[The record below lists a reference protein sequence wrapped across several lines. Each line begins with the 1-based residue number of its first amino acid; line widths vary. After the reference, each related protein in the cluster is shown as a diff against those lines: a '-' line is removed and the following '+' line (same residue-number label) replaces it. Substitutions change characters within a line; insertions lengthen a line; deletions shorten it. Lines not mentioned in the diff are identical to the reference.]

1 VNVISKIGKA
11 ISFLLKWMIFAY
23 WGILLPQF
31 TFGEIHSISNGERI
45 TPTLEKAEPGDTLY
59 VHSGEYFENLVIDT
73 PLVLIGQDFPHIRG
87 GYNGHVILINANNTR
102 IEGFKI
108 SECGTRLIE
117 DMACIRVEA
126 DSVYIHNNI
135 ITQPL
140 HGIYVKGGSFIS
152 ISNNFIE
159 GRLDLIPEDRGNGI
173 HLWNSAHNQLIEN
186 EILNERDGIY
196 FSFANKTDVI
206 RNHIHQVRY
215 GLHYMYSDENTFSE
229 NLFENNVAGAA
240 LMYSKK
246 ILFSKNVFAHCRGFR
261 AYGILY
267 QSVDYTEAWDNLVI
281 DNSRGLFFDNCNF
294 NRFGRNDVIDN
305 DLAIQLM
312 GNGED
317 NIIQNNNFINN
328 LSNLLVDTK
337 KTRTTWASDSGGNY
351 WSNYKGF
358 DLDGDGLGDVPH
370 KIQNVFQIIESRIPE
385 IRFYL
390 FSPAAEILEIAER
403 SLPIIELGTEIDPQP
418 QIRAT
423 KNTRVPWS
431 KAEQIKTASSA
442 SSALIYFFGGLLPV
456 SFLLYLSRRKNRK
469 S

>member
-1 VNVISKIGKA
+1 MDVIIKIKAA
-11 ISFLLKWMIFAY
+11 ISFNLIWMMFVY

-31 TFGEIHSISNGERI
+31 SHGNVHHVLDGDRI
-45 TPTLEKAEPGDTLY
+45 TPILEMAEPGDTLY
-59 VHSGEYFENLVIDT
+59 IHSGEYFENIIIDT
-73 PLVLIGQDFPHIRG
+73 PLVLIGKDYPHIKG
-87 GYNGHVILINANNTR
+87 GYRDHVILVRANNTL

-126 DSVYIHNNI
+126 DSVNIHNNI

-140 HGIYVKGGSFIS
+140 HGIYVKGGSYIS
-152 ISNNFIE
+152 ISDNFIE

-173 HLWNSAHNQLIEN
+173 HLWNSAHNQIIGN
-186 EILNERDGIY
+186 EILNVRDGIY
-196 FSFANKTDVI
+196 FSFANSTEVV

-215 GLHYMYSDENTFSE
+215 GLHYMYSDGNTFSE

-246 ILFSKNVFAHCRGFR
+246 ILFSKNVFARCRGFR

-267 QSVDYTEAWDNLVI
+267 QSVDYTEAWDNLII
-281 DNSRGLFFDNCNF
+281 DNSRGLFFSNCNF

-317 NIIQNNNFINN
+317 NIILNNNFINN

-337 KTRTTWASDSGGNY
+337 MTGTTWASDSGGNY
-351 WSNYKGF
+351 WSDYKGY

-385 IRFYL
+385 VRFYL

-403 SLPIIELGTEIDPQP
+403 SLPIIELGSEIDPRP
-418 QIRAT
+418 QFRAT
-423 KNTRVPWS
+423 RNTNVPWS
-431 KAEQIKTASSA
+431 KTEQIKTASSA
-442 SSALIYFFGGLLPV
+442 SSALIYFFGGILPV
-456 SFLLYLSRRKNRK
+456 SYLLYLSRRKK

>member
-1 VNVISKIGKA
+1 VNVTNTIRTAVSIV
-11 ISFLLKWMIFAY
+11 LKWMVFAY

-31 TFGEIHSISNGERI
+31 SFGDIYQVSNGESVGA
-45 TPTLEKAEPGDTLY
+45 TLAAAEPGDTIY
-59 VHSGEYFENLVIDT
+59 IHSGEYLENIVIDT
-73 PLVLIGQDFPHIRG
+73 PLVLIGKDYPHIKG
-87 GYNGHVILINANNTR
+87 GYLGHVILVRANNTR
-102 IEGFKI
+102 IEGLKI

-140 HGIYVKGGSFIS
+140 HGIYVKGGSYIS
-152 ISNNFIE
+152 MSDNYIE
-159 GRLDLIPEDRGNGI
+159 GRLDLISEDRGNGI
-173 HLWNSAHNQLIEN
+173 HLWNSAHNRIIGN
-186 EILNERDGIY
+186 EISNVRDGIY
-196 FSFANKTDVI
+196 FSFANKTEVV

-246 ILFSKNVFAHCRGFR
+246 ILFSKNVFARCRGFR

-281 DNSRGLFFDNCNF
+281 DNSRGLFFNNCNF

-351 WSNYKGF
+351 WSDYKGF
-358 DLDGDGLGDVPH
+358 DLDGDGIGDVPH

-385 IRFYL
+385 VRFYL

-418 QIRAT
+418 QFRAT
-423 KNTRVPWS
+423 KNSNVPWS
-431 KAEQIKTASSA
+431 KTEQFKAASSA
-442 SSALIYFFGGLLPV
+442 SSALIYFIGGILPV
-456 SFLLYLSRRKNRK
+456 SFLLYLSRRKKR
-469 S
+469 